1 MTINNQNKAAW
12 IKFAY
17 YLFTFL
23 YLAAIVLFLYL
34 DIDNQYIVIGLMSAV
49 FVAAIIISLSL
60 SLNYIIYKV
69 SDNKIILRYYPLHP
83 FHENFKSIEIPKSSF
98 AYFEINSKIM
108 GLKPELILF
117 QQTKNGIAKYPPI
130 CLSALAKK
138 DVKKIT
144 NSLQHLS
151 TIKKH

>member
-1 MTINNQNKAAW
+1 MIINNQNKAAW

-17 YLFTFL
+17 YLLTFL
-23 YLAAIVLFLYL
+23 YLTAIVIFLYL
-34 DIDNQYIVIGLMSAV
+34 DINKQYTVIGIMSVGFLAV
-49 FVAAIIISLSL
+49 IIISLSL
-60 SLNYIIYKV
+60 NFNYIIYKV
-69 SDNKIILRYYPLHP
+69 SDKKIIFRYYPLHP

-108 GLKPELILF
+108 GLKPVLILF
-117 QQTKNGIAKYPPI
+117 QQTKNGIAKYPSI

-144 NSLQHLS
+144 NSLQHFS
-151 TIKKH
+151 TIKKQ

>member
-34 DIDNQYIVIGLMSAV
+34 DINNQYIVIGLISAV
-49 FVAAIIISLSL
+49 FVSAIIISLSL
-60 SLNYIIYKV
+60 NLNYIIYKV
-69 SDNKIILRYYPLHP
+69 SDKKIILRYYPLHP

-130 CLSALAKK
+130 CLSALGKK

-144 NSLQHLS
+144 NSLQQLS
-151 TIKKH
+151 TIKKQ